1 MRLPL
6 QSARRILWFV
16 AIIVAA
22 TSATAQAQQ
31 TAAST
36 SDHWLRS
43 AIVAAISGVAGFFGK
58 ALYDHIKAGRQAKQ
72 DSKSEMQKLS
82 VLLKESGSLFR
93 DQNYKAR
100 RLMQKLEARL
110 GDQVPAKLGF
120 DETFYRLYS
129 QMEPDERELHSLI
142 RSTTIN
148 SLRRVNS
155 GMDEWLRRNFDFR
168 RSDVASQD
176 RNQLAEELSA
186 LELHLNQW
194 HDKFDAHMKDERR
207 CLVYLDD
214 EKKQG
219 AGFPRNLEPV
229 LARVLTKS

>member
-1 MRLPL
+1 MK
-6 QSARRILWFV
+6 ILWTV
-16 AIIVAA
+16 IIVFVG
-22 TSATAQAQQ
+22 SATVQAESS
-31 TAAST
+31 TAT
-36 SDHWLRS
+36 PPDHWLRD
-43 AIVAAISGVAGFFGK
+43 AIVVAISGVAGFFGK
-58 ALYDHIKAGRQAKQ
+58 VLYDQFQAKRKAKR

-100 RLMQKLEARL
+100 RLLQQLESRL
-110 GDQVPAKLGF
+110 GDQVPVGLGF
-120 DETFYRLYS
+120 DEAFYRLYS
-129 QMEPDERELHSLI
+129 QLEPDERELHSLI

-155 GMDEWLRRNFDFR
+155 AMDEWLRRNFDFR
-168 RSDVASQD
+168 RSDVSHPD
-176 RNQLAEELSA
+176 GKRLAEELSA

-194 HDKFDAHMKDERR
+194 HDKFDAHMKDEKR

-219 AGFPRNLEPV
+219 AGFPQDLEIV
-229 LARVLTKS
+229 LSRALARA